1 MNRMTDGLLPGMRRI
16 NNIHFIGIG
25 GSGMCGIAEVIIN
38 LGYQVSGS
46 DLRTTAAIERLHAL
60 GARIYIGQK
69 AQQVEGAEVVV
80 VSSAIVADNPEYAA
94 ARFLGIPIVQRAE
107 MLAELMRFR
116 HGIAVA
122 GTHGKTTTTSLVASI
137 FAQGQLDPTF
147 VIGGKLTQAGT
158 SAQLGQGRYLIA
170 EADESDASFLHLQ
183 PLTAIVTNIDADH
196 MSTYGGDF
204 HQLKKAFVDFLHNL
218 PFYGLG
224 VLCIDD
230 EHVRALIPQLQ
241 RPKLTY
247 GFSDDADFQAQSL
260 TFAGMYSEFR
270 VKRPCPHQPLN
281 VRLHMPGK
289 HNVLNALAAI
299 AIATDEGVSD
309 DAITQALLEFQG
321 VGRRFQVRG
330 RFPVNKTDPNAVQ
343 SGAVQPAAGRSL
355 ESEPAE
361 DIMLVDDYGHHPKEI
376 EVTLAA
382 IRHGWPKRRLVMV
395 FQPHRYSRT
404 RDLYDDFVTVLNEA
418 DVLVLLEVYSAGEEP
433 IAGADT
439 RSLSRSIRQRGHVDP
454 IFVAKQEDLYQVL
467 EDLLQSGDLLLLQG
481 AGNIGLIAAHMQERL
496 PYMLLS

>member
-1 MNRMTDGLLPGMRRI
+1 MNRMTEGLLPGMRRI

-25 GSGMCGIAEVIIN
+25 GSGMCGIAEVMIN

-46 DLRTTAAIERLHAL
+46 DLRTTTATERLQAL
-60 GARIYIGQK
+60 GARVFIGQT

-80 VSSAIVADNPEYAA
+80 VSSAIAANNPEYEA
-94 ARFLGIPIVQRAE
+94 ARLLGIPIVQRAE

-137 FAQGQLDPTF
+137 FAQAQLDPTF

-158 SAQLGQGRYLIA
+158 NAQLGQGRYLIA

-218 PFYGLG
+218 PFYGLV

-230 EHVRALIPQLQ
+230 EHVRGLIPQLQ

-247 GFSDDADFQAQSL
+247 GFSDDADFQAQAL
-260 TFAGMYSEFR
+260 TFAGMYSDFQ
-270 VKRPCPHQPLN
+270 VKRPSPHQPLN
-281 VRLHMPGK
+281 VRLHMPGR

-299 AIATDEGVSD
+299 AIATDEGVND
-309 DAITQALLEFQG
+309 EAIVQALLEFQG

-330 RFPVNKTDPNAVQ
+330 CFPAN
-343 SGAVQPAAGRSL
+343 
-355 ESEPAE
+355 

-439 RSLSRSIRQRGHVDP
+439 RSLSRSIRQRGRVDP

-467 EDLLQSGDLLLLQG
+467 EDLLQPEDLLLLQG

-496 PYMLLS
+496 PYMQLS